1 MANLKVTLHDA
12 QMEIFTSD
20 KRFKIASCGRR
31 FGKSYLAAWVLIIKA
46 LQSDSKD
53 VFYVAPTFQQA
64 KDILWSI
71 LKTIGKDVIKAAHE
85 NTATLTL
92 INDRKIYLK
101 GSDRPDTLRGV
112 GLAYVVMD
120 EYASMKQEVWEM
132 ILRPTLADVKGGALF
147 IGTPAGKN
155 HFYQLWLDAQLEEN
169 SSEWEAFQFNS
180 IDNPFLDPKEIE
192 AARST
197 MSTQAFRQEFEATFE
212 SFTGGLFKE
221 EWVRYVDDD
230 EFDDKKAKVQGHFV
244 ISVDPAGFEKA
255 QRERGLKTSKLD
267 ETAISV
273 VKIAQDEW
281 LVKDILHGRWG
292 IKETAANILNAAED
306 VKATTVGIESGALKN
321 AIMPYLED
329 EMRMRGRWV
338 NITDVT
344 HGGRRKQDRIVWA
357 LQGRMEHGKIKLRKA
372 DWNKHF
378 IGQMLDFPNPL
389 SHDDLLD
396 SLAYIDQVSVS
407 DFAQSIELEEWE
419 PFDNLS
425 GY

>member
-1 MANLKVTLHDA
+1 MAELKVSLHDA
-12 QMEIFTSD
+12 QMEIFRSP
-20 KRFKIASCGRR
+20 KRFKVASCGRR

-46 LQSDSKD
+46 LQSKDKD

-64 KDILWSI
+64 KDILWAI
-71 LKTIGKDVIKAAHE
+71 LKDVGRDVIKSAHE

-120 EYASMKQEVWEM
+120 EYASMKPEVWEM

-155 HFYQLWLDAQLEEN
+155 HFYKLWIDAQIDEN
-169 SSEWEAFQFNS
+169 QNDWEAFQFNS
-180 IDNPFLDPKEIE
+180 TDNTFLDPSEIND
-192 AARST
+192 AKRS

-212 SFTGGLFKE
+212 SFSGGVFKE
-221 EWVRYVDDD
+221 EWIKYSDDD
-230 EFDDKKAKVQGHFV
+230 VFDQSSKTQGSYV

-255 QRERGLKTSKLD
+255 DKDRGLKSSKLD

-273 VKIAQDEW
+273 VKICGDEW
-281 LVKDILHGRWG
+281 HVKDILHGRWG
-292 IKETAANILNAAED
+292 IKETAEKILDAAEE
-306 VKATTVGIESGALKN
+306 VEAITVGIEAGALKN
-321 AIMPYLED
+321 AIMPYIED
-329 EMRMRGRWV
+329 LMRIRGRWV
-338 NITDVT
+338 NITDVS
-344 HGGRRKQDRIVWA
+344 HGGKKKQDRIVWA
-357 LQGRMEHGKIKLRKA
+357 LQGRMEHGKLMFRKA
-372 DWNKHF
+372 DWNHDF
-378 IGQMLDFPNPL
+378 ITQMLDFPSPL

-396 SLAYIDQVSVS
+396 SLAYIDQVSIV
-407 DFAQSIELEEWE
+407 DFAQSIELEDWDPIDEYT
-419 PFDNLS
+419 